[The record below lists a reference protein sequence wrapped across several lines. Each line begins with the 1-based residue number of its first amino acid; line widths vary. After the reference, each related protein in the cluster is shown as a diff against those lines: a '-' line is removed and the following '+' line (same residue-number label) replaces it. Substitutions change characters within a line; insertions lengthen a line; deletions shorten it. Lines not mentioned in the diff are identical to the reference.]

1 MMRVFVAGI
10 LFAAAW
16 LAWSGVYTP
25 LLLTLGAAS
34 CVLVLFLAR
43 RSGFFDVELYVL
55 HLLPRLPRYLFWLLK
70 EIVKCNISVARIV
83 LSRGMPIEPTIITI
97 DATELPAVGQ
107 VILANSIGVTPGS
120 IATDIHRGMIEV
132 HCLTRD
138 TAEQLS
144 GGEMLRRVRRLCEG

>member
-1 MMRVFVAGI
+1 MRVLTAGI

-25 LLLTLGAAS
+25 LLLTLGAGS
-34 CVLVLFLAR
+34 CALVMLLAR
-43 RSGFFDVELYVL
+43 RSGFFDVELYAL
-55 HLLPRLPRYLFWLLK
+55 HLLPRLPSYLLWLLK

-83 LSRGMPIEPTIITI
+83 LSRSMPIEPTVITI
-97 DATELPAVGQ
+97 DAAALPAVGQ

-132 HCLTRD
+132 HCLTRE
-138 TAEQLS
+138 TADQLR